1 MRLNLENKKRKPIR
15 AQITYEVNEY
25 RESNSEEFDY
35 YDYND
40 AFSNKSSNNSDTFDM
55 EFILPDLKDEFIEAL
70 ERWTDFVPDD
80 VVKDDFEEGF
90 GMMNYDEEYDLDEE
104 DMAEFAR
111 IPEDHDSDIS
121 TSIPQKIVIYFDDG
135 SEEDIQIT
143 NQEET
148 LQRVLDIIE

>member
-1 MRLNLENKKRKPIR
+1 MNMNGKKRKPIK

-25 RESNSEEFDY
+25 NDIASEEFSY
-35 YDYND
+35 YDYDDVYNS
-40 AFSNKSSNNSDTFDM
+40 SNKSSNDNDTFSL
-55 EFILPDLKDEFIEAL
+55 EFILPDSTDEFVEAL

-90 GMMNYDEEYDLDEE
+90 GMMQYDEEFDVEE
-104 DMAEFAR
+104 DDMAEFAR
-111 IPEDHDSDIS
+111 DPEDHNADIN

-148 LQRVLDIIE
+148 LRRVLNFIE

>member
-1 MRLNLENKKRKPIR
+1 MENKKRRPIR

-25 RESNSEEFDY
+25 HESNSEEFDY

-40 AFSNKSSNNSDTFDM
+40 DYSNKSSNNSDTFDM

>member
-1 MRLNLENKKRKPIR
+1 MENKKRRPIR

-40 AFSNKSSNNSDTFDM
+40 AYSNKSSNNSDTFDM

>member
-1 MRLNLENKKRKPIR
+1 MENKKRKPIR

-35 YDYND
+35 YDYNND
-40 AFSNKSSNNSDTFDM
+40 YSNKSSNDSDTFDI

-70 ERWTDFVPDD
+70 ERWIDFVPDD

-90 GMMNYDEEYDLDEE
+90 GMMNYDEEYGFDEE

-111 IPEDHDSDIS
+111 IPEDHASEIN

-148 LQRVLDIIE
+148 LQRVLDIIA

>member
-1 MRLNLENKKRKPIR
+1 MENKKRKPIR

-40 AFSNKSSNNSDTFDM
+40 AYSNKSSNNSDTFDM

>member
-1 MRLNLENKKRKPIR
+1 MENKKPKPVK
-15 AQITYEVNEY
+15 AQITYEVNDLNE
-25 RESNSEEFDY
+25 NSSDELSY
-35 YDYND
+35 YDYD
-40 AFSNKSSNNSDTFDM
+40 DVYDSKSSKDAETFDM
-55 EFILPDLKDEFIEAL
+55 EFVLPDLKDEFIEAL

-90 GMMNYDEEYDLDEE
+90 NMMEYDEEFEPEEE

-111 IPEDHDSDIS
+111 IAQDHSSEIN
-121 TSIPQKIVIYFDDG
+121 TSIPQRIVIYFDDG

-148 LQRVLDIIE
+148 LRRVLEIID

>member
-1 MRLNLENKKRKPIR
+1 MENKKRKPIR

-90 GMMNYDEEYDLDEE
+90 GMMNYDEEYELDEE